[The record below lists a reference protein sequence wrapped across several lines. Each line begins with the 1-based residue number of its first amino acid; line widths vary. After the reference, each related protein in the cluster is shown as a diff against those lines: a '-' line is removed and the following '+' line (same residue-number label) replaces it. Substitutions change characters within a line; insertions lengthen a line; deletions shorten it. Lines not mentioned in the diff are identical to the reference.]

1 MVEKHSFCVL
11 LFRKEIA
18 MYYTILAYD
27 NAVVRRLIESRMFLN
42 ELVFCITFIKGTENT
57 IQFLFY
63 DYISYSPK
71 WI

>member
-1 MVEKHSFCVL
+1 MIEKL
-11 LFRKEIA
+11 LYRLCI
-18 MYYTILAYD
+18 YTILAYD

-42 ELVFCITFIKGTENT
+42 EFAFYRGVKKGTENT